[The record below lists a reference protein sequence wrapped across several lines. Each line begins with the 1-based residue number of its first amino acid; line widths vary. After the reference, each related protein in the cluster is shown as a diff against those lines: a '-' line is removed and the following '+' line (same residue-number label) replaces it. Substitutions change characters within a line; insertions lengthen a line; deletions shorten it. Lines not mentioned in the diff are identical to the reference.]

1 MRTSVALCG
10 FIGLALNCRSPV
22 KESTPENVGRK
33 VNCQIGI
40 SKSTRDSIEIRG
52 TVAPPVD
59 RDVQL
64 SSQVAGRI
72 TQVDVKEGDPVTLG
86 QVVARVEAAPLAD
99 LVAQSQAMIERSAA
113 ETQNSETVLSRARQ
127 TFERGIAARQE
138 VDDAIAR
145 LATSKASQVEAKT
158 SAALA
163 QRQLSRAQIRSPI
176 KGVVIKIWRRLGE
189 LVDGT
194 SSTPIVEIA
203 DVDSLELLADVPAQ
217 DLLGLQK
224 DAAAQTQFSAL
235 ASQTFLGR
243 VKQISP
249 AVDKTSGLG
258 WVRVTIQIGDET
270 KVPVG
275 LFGKSRVE
283 KGPTRDALF
292 VPSAALRNAIGDAAE
307 VVVCSPDGRALV
319 KPVIVGAAQADVIEI
334 VKGLSADEHV
344 VTDFPLGLS
353 DHDLLEVTR

>member
-1 MRTSVALCG
+1 MRSFFALWG

-22 KESTPENVGRK
+22 KDSAPENVGRK
-33 VNCQIGI
+33 VNCQAGI

-99 LVAQSQAMIERSAA
+99 LVAQSQAMIDRSAA
-113 ETQNSETVLSRARQ
+113 ETQNSETVLARARQ

-176 KGVVIKIWRRLGE
+176 KGVVIKVWRRLGE

-194 SSTPIVEIA
+194 SSTPILEIA
-203 DVDSLELLADVPAQ
+203 DVDKLELLADVPSQ

-224 DAAAQTQFSAL
+224 DAVAQTQFFAL
-235 ASQTFLGR
+235 ASRTFSGR
-243 VKQISP
+243 VEQISP
-249 AVDKTSGLG
+249 AVDKISGLG
-258 WVRVTIQIGDET
+258 WVRVTIPIDDAT
-270 KVPVG
+270 RLPVG

-283 KGPTRDALF
+283 TGPARDALF
-292 VPSAALRNAIGDAAE
+292 APSTALRNAIGAVAE
-307 VVVCSPDGRALV
+307 VVVCGQDGRAQI
-319 KPVIVGAAQADVIEI
+319 KPVVIGSAQGDVTEI
-334 VKGLSADEHV
+334 VHGLSADERV
-344 VTDFPLGLS
+344 VTDFPLGLTENE
-353 DHDLLEVTR
+353 LLEVTR